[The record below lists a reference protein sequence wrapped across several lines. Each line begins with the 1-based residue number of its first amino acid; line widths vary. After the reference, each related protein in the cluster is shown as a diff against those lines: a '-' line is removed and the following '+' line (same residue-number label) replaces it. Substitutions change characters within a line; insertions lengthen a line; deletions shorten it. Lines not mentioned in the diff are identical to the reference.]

1 MIDLDKKI
9 FGKVVAKEIIGGEPP
24 LHPETT
30 SRLENEFN
38 LLVHELNK
46 KSKEELEKT
55 LREQKEIIKQ
65 MNSKPGAMALAQ
77 DKIKLF
83 TDFGFKYTQAI
94 ENKLKSFV

>member
-1 MIDLDKKI
+1 MIDLDKKV
-9 FGKVVAKEIIGGEPP
+9 FGGVAAKEIIGGEPP

-38 LLVHELNK
+38 LLVNELNK
-46 KSKEELEKT
+46 KSKDELEKT
-55 LREQKEIIKQ
+55 LQEQKEIIKQ
-65 MNSKPGAMALAQ
+65 MNRPGAMAIAQ

-83 TDFGFKYTQAI
+83 TDFSFKYTLAI